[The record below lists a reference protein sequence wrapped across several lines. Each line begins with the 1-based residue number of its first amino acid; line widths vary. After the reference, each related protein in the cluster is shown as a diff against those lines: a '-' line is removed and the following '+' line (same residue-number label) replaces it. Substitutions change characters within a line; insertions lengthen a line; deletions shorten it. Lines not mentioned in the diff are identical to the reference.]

1 MLNTWTHRMA
11 TLGLVT
17 VLYKSDGFLEDFFRS
32 LSIQTYTDYH
42 LYLIDN
48 SSSPATE
55 ELVKRLAKQY
65 AIPAYTHVQNDGNY
79 GVAKGNNL
87 GIKPALEAGCD
98 YVLLLNNDIEF
109 VNPKLFEEM
118 MDRAVNH
125 GEDVIIPKIMFF
137 GTRVIQSAGG
147 IFINYKGVSHSV
159 GYKHPDGEPYNE
171 PGYHEYAPTCFMLVS
186 KNVFE
191 KVGIM
196 DEKYFVYFDDNDFT
210 YRVSRAGFRLYF
222 MPQLE
227 IFHKVSMSTGG
238 YETYFSVYHI
248 NRNRLYFIRKNFT
261 FPMKQF
267 ALSWALATK
276 SLQYFTSYKGERRKA
291 LAKALKDGLKMKPIE
306 QEKQHAK

>member
-1 MLNTWTHRMA
+1 MA

-17 VLYKSDGFLEDFFRS
+17 VLYKSDGVLEDFFRS

-55 ELVKRLAKQY
+55 ELVKRLATQY
-65 AIPAYTHVQNDGNY
+65 AIPGYTHFQNDGNY
-79 GVAKGNNL
+79 GVAKGNNQ
-87 GIKPALEAGCD
+87 GIKLALEAGCD

-109 VNPKLFEEM
+109 PNPKLFEEM
-118 MDRAVNH
+118 MDRAVNN
-125 GEDVIIPKIMFF
+125 GEQVIIPKIMYY

-159 GYKHPDGEPYNE
+159 GNKQPDGDPYNE

-186 KNVFE
+186 RKVFE

-210 YRVSRAGFRLYF
+210 YRVSRAGFRLYY

-248 NRNRLYFIRKNFT
+248 NRNRLYFIRKNFK
-261 FPMKQF
+261 FPMKQV
-267 ALSWALATK
+267 ALSWALVTK
-276 SLQYFTSYKGERRKA
+276 SLQGLTSYKGERRKA
-291 LAKALKDGLKMKPIE
+291 LRKAIKDGLKMKTTD
-306 QEKQHAK
+306 